1 MKDPRMPPK
10 FGTSGL
16 RGLVTEL
23 TPELVGTH
31 VAAFLR
37 ACPVG
42 TGLFVGRDLRPS
54 SPDIAAM
61 VAQAAQAAGVQ
72 VTDCGAVPTPALAL
86 AAMQAGASAVMITG
100 SHIPADR
107 NGLKFYT
114 PEGEIT
120 KAHEAA
126 ILAAVNTEDNP
137 VSGPTPVQNTT
148 AGAAYVARYVTAF
161 GARALR
167 GLRIG
172 VYSHSAVGRDLLL
185 ELIQALGGT
194 VHELGR
200 SPTFIPV
207 DTEAVDP
214 AIRQQLRG
222 WAQDYGLDAIISTDG
237 DGDRP
242 LLTDETGQV
251 IVGDVLG
258 QITGATMGAEVA
270 VTPVSSNTGAE
281 AVFYRVIRTRIGS
294 PYVIAGM
301 EQADGRVVGY
311 EANGGFLLGFE
322 AHGLP
327 PLMTRDA
334 VLPFLAPLM
343 GAQAAGGLAALVAQ
357 QPARFTAADR
367 LQEVPTKTSQ
377 ALVARLD
384 TDAGAR
390 DAFLARLDEN
400 CVAVDRTDG
409 LRMTLNDGR
418 IVHLRPSGNAP
429 ELRLYIEAD
438 SAEAAEQTL
447 VHGMNALQDEL
458 MQFEPQVER

>member
-1 MKDPRMPPK
+1 MPPK

-16 RGLVTEL
+16 RGLVTDL
-23 TPELVGTH
+23 TPDLVGAH
-31 VAAFLR
+31 VMAFLR

-61 VAQAAQAAGVQ
+61 VAKAAQAAGVQ

-120 KAHEAA
+120 KAHESA
-126 ILAAVNTEDNP
+126 ILAALDTCMDP
-137 VSGPTPVQNTT
+137 IAGPEVIQNTT
-148 AGAAYVARYVTAF
+148 AGPDYVARYVTAF
-161 GARALR
+161 GSSALD

-185 ELIQALGGT
+185 DMIPALGGS
-194 VHELGR
+194 VLELGR
-200 SPTFIPV
+200 SPSFIPV
-207 DTEAVDP
+207 DTEAVAP
-214 AIRQQLRG
+214 ELRQQLRD
-222 WAQDYGLDAIISTDG
+222 WASAHDLDAIISTDG

-242 LLTDETGQV
+242 LLTDEAGQV

-258 QITGATMGAEVA
+258 QITGAAMGAEVA

-281 AVFYRVIRTRIGS
+281 EVFGEVIRTRIGS

-301 EQADGRVVGY
+301 EQANGRVVGY

-322 AHGLP
+322 AQGLP

-334 VLPFLAPLM
+334 VLPFLVPLTR
-343 GAQAAGGLAALVAQ
+343 ARAAGGLSALVAQ

-367 LQEVPTKTSQ
+367 LQEVPTEISQ
-377 ALVARLD
+377 TLVARLD
-384 TDAGAR
+384 ADADAR
-390 DAFLARLDEN
+390 DAFLARVGGR
-400 CVAVDRTDG
+400 CAAVDRTDG

-429 ELRLYIEAD
+429 ELRLYVEAD
-438 SAEAAEQTL
+438 SATAADQALAVGLEALRAELGQ
-447 VHGMNALQDEL
+447 N
-458 MQFEPQVER
+458 